1 MMIKIIETLKNLE
14 SKYVPL
20 ILKYADDKVPN
31 IKIIVL
37 KWILKV
43 SDELRFKSE
52 FQLYATKC
60 STDSDEDV
68 KYFAKQ

>member
-1 MMIKIIETLKNLE
+1 MMIKIIDVIKNLE

-37 KWILKV
+37 KWMMKCNDDLKK
-43 SDELRFKSE
+43 RFKNE
-52 FQLYATKC
+52 FVLYANKFTN
-60 STDSDEDV
+60 DNDEDV
-68 KYFAKQ
+68 SY